1 MAEGELVT
9 LKSRPEALE
18 ALARRLSKFGA
29 SAGAPEWLV
38 SAVWLCAGER
48 RYLATASVEV
58 LPDGLVARSLCISTP
73 GDLARHLEAELP
85 NLSAHLL
92 ARGNGMELPRAEA
105 PEPPQSL
112 STWAHK
118 NYATHVLVRTWQR
131 ASCTHRVTCGL
142 RFTSD
147 DGRSL
152 LIGTDPSM
160 LAMVLSEDPE
170 LIGRYCQDC
179 EALTLAEYL
188 RLCG

>member
-9 LKSRPEALE
+9 LKGRPEALE
-18 ALARRLSKFGA
+18 ALARGLSNFGP

-38 SAVWLCAGER
+38 SAVWLCAGEN
-48 RYLATASVEV
+48 RYLATASADV
-58 LPDGLVARSLCISTP
+58 LPDGFVARSLCIGTP

-112 STWAHK
+112 STWAPK
-118 NYATHVLVRTWQR
+118 RYATHVLVRAWQR
-131 ASCTHRVTCGL
+131 ASCTHRVACGL